1 MKENTMDKEKAKE
14 LLSFHSG
21 RNSDIQNP
29 KWKGGFLGSLRPFRG
44 KLPEENFIEIM
55 ECLKVLKNEFSAPS
69 IEKEVIADLVAI
81 IHLTRVWASPS
92 GMLGRNHLLTQ
103 EQTEFLLVWIDII
116 ETGLMYLLDGDEED
130 AFRDYEDY
138 LNDEYF

>member
-1 MKENTMDKEKAKE
+1 MDKEKAKE

-29 KWKGGFLGSLRPFRG
+29 KWKDGFLGSLRPFRG

-55 ECLKVLKNEFSAPS
+55 ECLKALKNEFSTPS

-103 EQTEFLLVWIDII
+103 EQTELLLVWIDII
-116 ETGLMYLLDGDEED
+116 ETGLMYLLDDDEED
-130 AFRDYEDY
+130 AFGDYEDY

>member
-1 MKENTMDKEKAKE
+1 MDKEKAKE

-55 ECLKVLKNEFSAPS
+55 ECLKALKNEFSALS

-103 EQTEFLLVWIDII
+103 EQTELLLVWIDII

>member
-1 MKENTMDKEKAKE
+1 MDKEKAKE

-29 KWKGGFLGSLRPFRG
+29 KWKDGFLGSLRPFRG

-55 ECLKVLKNEFSAPS
+55 ECLKALKNEFSAPS

-81 IHLTRVWASPS
+81 IHLTRVWASPN

-103 EQTEFLLVWIDII
+103 EQTELLLVWIDII
-116 ETGLMYLLDGDEED
+116 ETGLMYLLDDDEED
-130 AFRDYEDY
+130 AFGDYEDY